1 LPAQNY
7 IEKDIQMKKIISI
20 LAITLASFAQGD
32 YQDTSNLK
40 IELISVWATSG
51 DILVQTKPKHNI
63 QGLSC
68 TSDYWLKLSETAA
81 GYDGTLS
88 MLLSAQATQT
98 TVTVRAYDD
107 QGTDFCKL
115 GGLSG

>member
-1 LPAQNY
+1 
-7 IEKDIQMKKIISI
+7 MKKIISI
-20 LAITLASFAQGD
+20 LAITLASFSHAD
-32 YQDTSNLK
+32 YNDTNNIK
-40 IELISVWATSG
+40 IELVSVWTTSG
-51 DILVQTKPKHNI
+51 DILVQTNPKHTI

-68 TSDYWLKLSETAA
+68 TSDYQLKLSETAV

-88 MLLSAQATQT
+88 MLLSAQATQA